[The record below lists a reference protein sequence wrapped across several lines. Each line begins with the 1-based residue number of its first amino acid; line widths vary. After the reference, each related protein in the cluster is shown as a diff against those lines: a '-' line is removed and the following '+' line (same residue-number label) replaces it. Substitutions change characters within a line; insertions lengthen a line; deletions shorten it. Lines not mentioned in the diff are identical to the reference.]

1 MITVREIE
9 PRDLAGAG
17 YLGRLMQ
24 AEAPAYREYPFEDER
39 FAAWFDLCLNNP
51 DWLGLVAVDDVAGII
66 GFLAMGCAPMIFC
79 SARTADDLAFF
90 VHPEWRGTLAA
101 VKLLRHMEAWASA
114 KGAVQIRMGL
124 TTGTNTDPAKRF
136 LERFGYQLE
145 GLVLVKRN

>member
-1 MITVREIE
+1 MILVREIE
-9 PRDLAGAG
+9 PADLPAAL

-24 AEAPAYREYPFEDER
+24 AEAPAYQEYPFEDER
-39 FAAWFDLCLNNP
+39 FSAWFTLCLDNP

-79 SARTADDLAFF
+79 SARTADDLAFY
-90 VHPEWRGTLAA
+90 VHPEWRGSLAA
-101 VKLLRHMEAWASA
+101 VKLIRTMEAWASA

-124 TTGTNTDPAKRF
+124 TTGTNTAPAKRF
-136 LERFGYQLE
+136 LERFGYAQE

>member
-9 PRDLAGAG
+9 PGDLPGAL
-17 YLGRLMQ
+17 YLGQLMQ
-24 AEAPAYREYPFEDER
+24 AEAPAYQEYPFEDER
-39 FAAWFDLCLNNP
+39 FEAWFTLCLDNP

-66 GFLAMGCAPMIFC
+66 GFLAMGSAPMIFC

-90 VHPEWRGTLAA
+90 VHPQWRGTTAA
-101 VKLLRHMEAWASA
+101 VRLIRYMEAWAEA
-114 KGAVQIRMGL
+114 KGTVQIRMGL
-124 TTGTNTDPAKRF
+124 TTGTNTDPARRF